1 MFTVTGPAGTDNV
14 VAGVDAALS
23 SKDRVLQ
30 DLYFQVLGNLSGQ
43 ARNDLIQAEN
53 VWVTQR
59 NQCRDPGMTACITQS
74 YDAHIREVKGAAHH

>member
-74 YDAHIREVKGAAHH
+74 YDARIREVKGAAHH